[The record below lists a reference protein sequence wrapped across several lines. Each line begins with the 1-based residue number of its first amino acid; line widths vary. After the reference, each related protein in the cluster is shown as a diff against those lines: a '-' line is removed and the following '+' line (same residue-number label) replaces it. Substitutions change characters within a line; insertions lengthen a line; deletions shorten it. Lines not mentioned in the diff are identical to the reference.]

1 MPRIGDLPDHNEPN
15 GFLSYSCGE
24 ILSGSAFIRA
34 RILLFGDL
42 KIMESSKT
50 SQPAFRTSD
59 LTLASF
65 LRCRGFDIAGLTRE
79 DGKTSFVFEDSTEL
93 RGAVLEYANNGPVA
107 VRTFCGTMRD
117 LKAITR

>member
-1 MPRIGDLPDHNEPN
+1 MKP
-15 GFLSYSCGE
+15 
-24 ILSGSAFIRA
+24 
-34 RILLFGDL
+34 
-42 KIMESSKT
+42 SKT
-50 SQPAFRTSD
+50 AQPPFRTSD

-65 LRCRGFDIAGLTRE
+65 LRCRGFDIAALTRE

-93 RGAVLEYANNGPVA
+93 RGAVLEYANNANVA